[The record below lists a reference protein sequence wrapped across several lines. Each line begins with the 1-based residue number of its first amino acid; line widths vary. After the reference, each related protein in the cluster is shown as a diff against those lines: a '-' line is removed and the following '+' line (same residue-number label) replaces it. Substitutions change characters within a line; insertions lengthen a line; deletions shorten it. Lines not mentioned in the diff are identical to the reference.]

1 MAKDLKCTARNLIEK
16 SRHDIGLNVHQV
28 PELAQIPSQRSP
40 GCIVNSIQGGPWG
53 VNTADCGEGCLRE
66 NSWPIATVAEGRLCT
81 SPQLQSK
88 PLAS

>member
-1 MAKDLKCTARNLIEK
+1 MAKDLKCTGRNLIEK

-53 VNTADCGEGCLRE
+53 VNTADCGECCLRE
-66 NSWPIATVAEGRLCT
+66 NSCSRGAAVHLPTAAEQASC
-81 SPQLQSK
+81 QLN
-88 PLAS
+88 